1 LRTFFRSVLAIAQK
15 QFLNIN
21 HEMLMGPSLRLVGIF
36 VFELAVAASMPGAEG
51 TVRRALPVQPLPVPQ
66 ASPGP
71 SSAFFRT
78 SGVADDPSGAGG
90 ASVYPADAPQTAAS
104 SAIMIDAK
112 TGTVLYLKN
121 PDIRRP
127 VASTQKLL
135 TALILV
141 QDGNLDSP
149 DRVISTDCQVEP
161 TKLGF
166 RAGDIYTKRQLLA
179 ALLVHSCNDA
189 AICLARNEAGS
200 LSAFA
205 ERMNAK
211 AFSLGATESHFVN
224 PNGLPVP
231 GQFSTAR
238 NMARIA
244 FAAYHEPILRQYMR
258 LTGLTFTYNSGRH
271 RYFEATNKL
280 IGRSPMFTGMKTG
293 YTEAS
298 GRCLVSS
305 ASYGGHDVIL
315 VQLGGTLRPLF
326 DDAHRLL
333 FWVLNVY
340 GGDVAAVC

>member
-1 LRTFFRSVLAIAQK
+1 
-15 QFLNIN
+15 
-21 HEMLMGPSLRLVGIF
+21 MLVGMSLRLLLVF
-36 VFELAVAASMPGAEG
+36 WFELAVVASMSGAQGE
-51 TVRRALPVQPLPVPQ
+51 VRRALPVQPLPAAQPAPT
-66 ASPGP
+66 ASLEFLR
-71 SSAFFRT
+71 ST
-78 SGVADDPSGAGG
+78 GVADDPAAANG
-90 ASVYPADAPQTAAS
+90 ASIYPSDGPQTAAS
-104 SAIMIDAK
+104 SAIMIDAR
-112 TGTVLYLKN
+112 TGAVLYLKN

-141 QDGNLDSP
+141 QDGNLDAP
-149 DRVISTDCQVEP
+149 DRVIAADCQVEP

-166 RAGDIYTKRQLLA
+166 RAGDVYTKRQLLA

-189 AICLARNEAGS
+189 AVCLARNEAGS
-200 LSAFA
+200 LSGFA

-211 AFSLGATESHFVN
+211 AYSLGATESHFVN

-244 FAAYHEPILRQYMR
+244 FAAYHEPVLRQYMR
-258 LTGLTFTYNSGRH
+258 LTGLTFTYSSGRH

-280 IGRSPMFTGMKTG
+280 IARSTMFTGMKTG

-305 ASYGGHDVIL
+305 VSYGGHDVIL

-326 DDAHRLL
+326 DDAQHLL
-333 FWVLNVY
+333 MWGLNRN
-340 GGDVAAVC
+340 GGAVAERQ

>member
-1 LRTFFRSVLAIAQK
+1 
-15 QFLNIN
+15 
-21 HEMLMGPSLRLVGIF
+21 MLMGMSLRLLLVF
-36 VFELAVAASMPGAEG
+36 WFELAVVASMSGAPGN
-51 TVRRALPVQPLPVPQ
+51 VRRALPVQPLPGAQPSPT
-66 ASPGP
+66 ASLPFLR
-71 SSAFFRT
+71 ST
-78 SGVADDPSGAGG
+78 GVADDPAAANG
-90 ASVYPADAPQTAAS
+90 ASIYPLDGPQTAAS
-104 SAIMIDAK
+104 SAIMIDARN
-112 TGTVLYLKN
+112 GAVLYLKN

-141 QDGNLDSP
+141 QNGSLDAP
-149 DRVISTDCQVEP
+149 DRVIATDCQVEP

-166 RAGDIYTKRQLLA
+166 KAGDVYTKRQLLA

-189 AICLARNEAGS
+189 AVCLARNEAGS

-244 FAAYHEPILRQYMR
+244 FAAYHEPVLRQYMR
-258 LTGLTFTYNSGRH
+258 LTGLTFTYSSGRH

-280 IGRSPMFTGMKTG
+280 IARSTMFTGMKTG

-326 DDAHRLL
+326 DDAQRLL
-333 FWVLNVY
+333 MWGLNRN
-340 GGDVAAVC
+340 GGAVAERQ

>member
-1 LRTFFRSVLAIAQK
+1 
-15 QFLNIN
+15 
-21 HEMLMGPSLRLVGIF
+21 MLVGMRLRLLLVF
-36 VFELAVAASMPGAEG
+36 WFELAVVASMSGAEG
-51 TVRRALPVQPLPVPQ
+51 NVRRALPVQPLPAARP
-66 ASPGP
+66 SPT
-71 SSAFFRT
+71 SSLPFLRGT
-78 SGVADDPSGAGG
+78 GVADDPAAANG
-90 ASVYPADAPQTAAS
+90 ASIYPLDAPQTAAS
-104 SAIMIDAK
+104 SAIMIDARS
-112 TGTVLYLKN
+112 GAVLYLKN

-141 QDGNLDSP
+141 QDGNLDAP
-149 DRVISTDCQVEP
+149 DRVIAADCEVEP

-166 RAGDIYTKRQLLA
+166 RAGDVYTKRQLLA

-189 AICLARNEAGS
+189 AVCLARNEAGS

-244 FAAYHEPILRQYMR
+244 FAAYHEPVLRQSMR
-258 LTGLTFTYNSGRH
+258 LTGLTFTYSSGRH

-280 IGRSPMFTGMKTG
+280 IGRSTMFTGMKTG

-315 VQLGGTLRPLF
+315 VQLGGTLHPLF
-326 DDAHRLL
+326 DDAQRLL
-333 FWVLNVY
+333 MWGLNRN
-340 GGDVAAVC
+340 GGAVAERQE

>member
-1 LRTFFRSVLAIAQK
+1 LSFFR
-15 QFLNIN
+15 N
-21 HEMLMGPSLRLVGIF
+21 
-36 VFELAVAASMPGAEG
+36 
-51 TVRRALPVQPLPVPQ
+51 
-66 ASPGP
+66 
-71 SSAFFRT
+71 
-78 SGVADDPSGAGG
+78 SGVADDPSGTVG
-90 ASVYPADAPQTAAS
+90 ASIYPADAPQTAAS
-104 SAIMIDAK
+104 SAIMIDARS
-112 TGTVLYLKN
+112 GSVLFLKN
-121 PDIRRP
+121 PDVRRP

-141 QDGNLDSP
+141 QDGNLDAS
-149 DRVISTDCQVEP
+149 DRVIAADCQVEP

-166 RAGDIYTKRQLLA
+166 RPGDVYTKRQLLA

-189 AICLARNEAGS
+189 AVCLARNEAGS

-244 FAAYHEPILRQYMR
+244 FAAYHEPVLRQYMR
-258 LTGLTFTYNSGRH
+258 LTGLLFTYNSGRH

-280 IGRSPMFTGMKTG
+280 IARSPMFTGMKTG

-305 ASYGGHDVIL
+305 ATYGGHDIIL

-326 DDAHRLL
+326 DDAQRLL
-333 FWVLNVY
+333 MWGLNRN
-340 GGDVAAVC
+340 GSAVAEQ

>member
-1 LRTFFRSVLAIAQK
+1 
-15 QFLNIN
+15 
-21 HEMLMGPSLRLVGIF
+21 MSLRLLCVLL
-36 VFELAVAASMPGAEG
+36 VELAFAASMSGAQG
-51 TVRRALPVQPLPVPQ
+51 NVRRALPVQPLPAAQP
-66 ASPGP
+66 SPTP
-71 SSAFFRT
+71 SLSFFRS
-78 SGVADDPSGAGG
+78 SGVADDPSGAGV
-90 ASVYPADAPQTAAS
+90 ASIYPIDAPQTAAS
-104 SAIMIDAK
+104 SAIMIDARS
-112 TGTVLYLKN
+112 GSVLFLKN
-121 PDIRRP
+121 PDVRRP

-141 QDGNLDSP
+141 QGGNLDAS
-149 DRVISTDCQVEP
+149 DRVIAADCQVEP

-166 RAGDIYTKRQLLA
+166 RPGDVYTKRQLLA

-189 AICLARNEAGS
+189 AVCLARNEAGS

-244 FAAYHEPILRQYMR
+244 FAAYHEPVLRQYMR
-258 LTGLTFTYNSGRH
+258 LTGLLFTYNSGRH

-280 IGRSPMFTGMKTG
+280 IARSPMFTGMKTG
-293 YTEAS
+293 FTEAS

-305 ASYGGHDVIL
+305 ATYGGHDIIL

-326 DDAHRLL
+326 DDAQRLL
-333 FWVLNVY
+333 MWGLNRN
-340 GGDVAAVC
+340 GSAVAEQ

>member
-1 LRTFFRSVLAIAQK
+1 
-15 QFLNIN
+15 
-21 HEMLMGPSLRLVGIF
+21 MLVGMSLRLLCVLL
-36 VFELAVAASMPGAEG
+36 VELAFAASMPGAQG
-51 TVRRALPVQPLPVPQ
+51 NVRRALPVQPLPGAQP
-66 ASPGP
+66 SPTP
-71 SSAFFRT
+71 SLPFFRN
-78 SGVADDPSGAGG
+78 SGVADDPAGAVG

-112 TGTVLYLKN
+112 SGAVLFLKN
-121 PDIRRP
+121 PDVRRP

-141 QDGNLDSP
+141 QDGNLDAL
-149 DRVISTDCQVEP
+149 DRVIAADCQVEP

-166 RAGDIYTKRQLLA
+166 RSGDVYTKRQLLA

-189 AICLARNEAGS
+189 AVCLARNEAGS
-200 LSAFA
+200 LAAFA

-244 FAAYHEPILRQYMR
+244 FAAYHEPVLRQYMR
-258 LTGLTFTYNSGRH
+258 LTGLTFAYSSGRH

-280 IGRSPMFTGMKTG
+280 IARSPMFTGMKTG
-293 YTEAS
+293 FTEAS

-305 ASYGGHDVIL
+305 ASYGGHDIIL

-326 DDAHRLL
+326 DDAQR
-333 FWVLNVY
+333 VLMWGLNRNS
-340 GGDVAAVC
+340 GAVAERQ

>member
-1 LRTFFRSVLAIAQK
+1 
-15 QFLNIN
+15 
-21 HEMLMGPSLRLVGIF
+21 MGRSLRLLLVF
-36 VFELAVAASMPGAEG
+36 WFELAAVASMSGAEG
-51 TVRRALPVQPLPVPQ
+51 VVRRALPVQPLPAAQPSPT
-66 ASPGP
+66 ASL
-71 SSAFFRT
+71 SFLRST
-78 SGVADDPSGAGG
+78 GVADDPAAANG
-90 ASVYPADAPQTAAS
+90 ASIYPLDAPQTAAS
-104 SAIMIDAK
+104 SAIMIDAR
-112 TGTVLYLKN
+112 TGAVLYLKS

-141 QDGNLDSP
+141 QAGNLDAP
-149 DRVISTDCQVEP
+149 DRVIAADCQVEP

-166 RAGDIYTKRQLLA
+166 RAGDVYTKRQLLA

-189 AICLARNEAGS
+189 AVCLARNDAGS
-200 LSAFA
+200 LSGFA

-211 AFSLGATESHFVN
+211 AYSLGATESHFVN

-244 FAAYHEPILRQYMR
+244 FAAYREPVLRQYMR
-258 LTGLTFTYNSGRH
+258 LTGLTFTYSSGRH

-280 IGRSPMFTGMKTG
+280 IARSTMFTGMKTG

-326 DDAHRLL
+326 DDAQRLL
-333 FWVLNVY
+333 MWGLNRN
-340 GGDVAAVC
+340 GGAVASNAD

>member
-1 LRTFFRSVLAIAQK
+1 
-15 QFLNIN
+15 
-21 HEMLMGPSLRLVGIF
+21 
-36 VFELAVAASMPGAEG
+36 
-51 TVRRALPVQPLPVPQ
+51 VQPLPAPHPS
-66 ASPGP
+66 ASPTFP
-71 SSAFFRT
+71 LFRT
-78 SGVADDPSGAGG
+78 SGVADDPAGAAG
-90 ASVYPADAPQTAAS
+90 ASIYPADAPQTAAS

-112 TGTVLYLKN
+112 SGAVLYMKS
-121 PDIRRP
+121 PDVRRP

-141 QDGNLDSP
+141 QDGNLDAAN
-149 DRVISTDCQVEP
+149 RVIPSDCQVEP

-166 RAGDIYTKRQLLA
+166 RPGDVYTKRQLLA

-189 AICLARNEAGS
+189 AVCLARNEAGS

-205 ERMNAK
+205 ERMNSK

-231 GQFSTAR
+231 GQYSTAR

-258 LTGLTFTYNSGRH
+258 LTGFNFTYASGRH
-271 RYFEATNKL
+271 RYFEATNRL
-280 IGRSPMFTGMKTG
+280 IARSPMFTGMKTG
-293 YTEAS
+293 FTEAS

-315 VQLGGTLRPLF
+315 VQLGGTLHFLF
-326 DDAHRLL
+326 DDAQRMLIWGL
-333 FWVLNVY
+333 DRE
-340 GGDVAAVC
+340 GRAVAQR

>member
-1 LRTFFRSVLAIAQK
+1 
-15 QFLNIN
+15 
-21 HEMLMGPSLRLVGIF
+21 MGRSLRLLLVF
-36 VFELAVAASMPGAEG
+36 WFELAAVASMSGAEG
-51 TVRRALPVQPLPVPQ
+51 DVRRALPVQPLAAAQPSPT
-66 ASPGP
+66 ASL
-71 SSAFFRT
+71 SFLRST
-78 SGVADDPSGAGG
+78 GVADDPAAANG
-90 ASVYPADAPQTAAS
+90 ASIYPLSAPQTAAS
-104 SAIMIDAK
+104 SAIMIDAR
-112 TGTVLYLKN
+112 TGAVLYLKS

-141 QDGNLDSP
+141 QDGNLDAP
-149 DRVISTDCQVEP
+149 DRVISADCQVEP

-166 RAGDIYTKRQLLA
+166 RAGDVYTKRQLLA

-189 AICLARNEAGS
+189 AVCLARNEAGS
-200 LSAFA
+200 LSGFA

-211 AFSLGATESHFVN
+211 AYSLGATESHFVN

-244 FAAYHEPILRQYMR
+244 FAAYREPVLRQYMR
-258 LTGLTFTYNSGRH
+258 LTGLTFIYSSGRH

-280 IGRSPMFTGMKTG
+280 IARSTMFTGMKTG

-326 DDAHRLL
+326 DDAQRMLV
-333 FWVLNVY
+333 WGLNRN
-340 GGDVAAVC
+340 GGAVAEREQ

>member
-1 LRTFFRSVLAIAQK
+1 
-15 QFLNIN
+15 
-21 HEMLMGPSLRLVGIF
+21 MLVGLSLRLLCVLL
-36 VFELAVAASMPGAEG
+36 VELAFAASMSGAQG
-51 TVRRALPVQPLPVPQ
+51 NVRRALPVQPLPAAQP
-66 ASPGP
+66 SPTP
-71 SSAFFRT
+71 SLSFFRN
-78 SGVADDPSGAGG
+78 SGVADDPSGAVG
-90 ASVYPADAPQTAAS
+90 ASIYPADAPQTAAS
-104 SAIMIDAK
+104 SAIMIDARS
-112 TGTVLYLKN
+112 GSVLFLKN
-121 PDIRRP
+121 PDVRRP

-141 QDGNLDSP
+141 QDGNLDAS
-149 DRVISTDCQVEP
+149 DRVIAADCQVEP

-166 RAGDIYTKRQLLA
+166 RPGDAYTKRQLLA

-189 AICLARNEAGS
+189 AVCLARNEAGS

-244 FAAYHEPILRQYMR
+244 FAAYHEPVLRQYMR

-280 IGRSPMFTGMKTG
+280 IARSPMFTGMKTG

-305 ASYGGHDVIL
+305 ASYGGHDIIL

-326 DDAHRLL
+326 DDAQRLL
-333 FWVLNVY
+333 VWGLNRN
-340 GGDVAAVC
+340 GGAVAERR